1 MPPKY
6 KDCGEFV
13 QSVVRTGVCL
23 LGALVGMAATS
34 LYAWLLFKLIAWF
47 DFRSPTEPELAVYGF
62 EAFAIWWATMVAT
75 AHWLYERLDAPV
87 DDFVEVQSQR
97 ELLLFLRVIFGIGL
111 VSVHCHLMKQDPGA
125 VGGNV
130 MGIVVSVTVVLPVVK
145 PILVA
150 IRRTQKDHRSL
161 SKTDQVEW

>member
-23 LGALVGMAATS
+23 LGALVGIAATS
-34 LYAWLLFKLIAWF
+34 LYAWLLLRLIAWF
-47 DFRSPTEPELAVYGF
+47 DFRSPTELELAVYGF

-87 DDFVEVQSQR
+87 DDFVEIQSQR

-111 VSVHCHLMKQDPGA
+111 VCVHVFSLVQEPRA
-125 VGGNV
+125 IVGSLL
-130 MGIVVSVTVVLPVVK
+130 GITVALSIISPIVGQVLR
-145 PILVA
+145 A
-150 IRRTQKDHRSL
+150 IHRYRHDHRL
-161 SKTDQVEW
+161 TPESK